1 MYFGMKNTLKNNRNH
16 TFKQTQYFAGG
27 IESEMTNEVYID

>member
-16 TFKQTQYFAGG
+16 TSKHILIRVNYNHA
-27 IESEMTNEVYID
+27 VY

>member
-16 TFKQTQYFAGG
+16 TSNIPVGKGN
-27 IESEMTNEVYID
+27 IENLKK